1 MYSKV
6 RKLRKLIRGEV
17 KLEFMTIIE
26 LCVIIAGVL
35 FCFFG
40 LIWASKGLRLFWL
53 WFTDHYVNSPHFWKR
68 IYRRPFR

>member
-1 MYSKV
+1 
-6 RKLRKLIRGEV
+6 
-17 KLEFMTIIE
+17 MTIIE
-26 LCVIIAGVL
+26 FIVVVAGLL

-53 WFTDHYVNSPHFWKR
+53 WFTDHYVNSPRFWKR